1 MEASERRG
9 RGQAQKIQTR
19 GPLNRLSPA
28 KGMLIMFAATTSRF
42 AALVVSFAFVALV
55 AVPILQA
62 AGRIVA

>member
-1 MEASERRG
+1 
-9 RGQAQKIQTR
+9 
-19 GPLNRLSPA
+19 
-28 KGMLIMFAATTSRF
+28 MLIMFAATTSRF